1 MAVIIK
7 LIDIEDSLV
16 LKGNLETTKSSNAYK
31 LASPVHYELMIKK
44 NKDTLSIKGNLNCIV
59 YLTCSRCL
67 DEFPYMIN
75 TKVDFKMMSQ
85 SLAPNEPELELTRDE
100 MDIYYYEGNEI
111 EFEPIINEEI
121 MLNIPIKPLCK
132 ETCKGLCQI
141 CGKNLNYEQ
150 CDCSKSQGTVLG
162 EKLKNFLN

>member
-1 MAVIIK
+1 MIIK
-7 LIDIEDSLV
+7 LLDIEDSFV
-16 LKGNLETTKSSNAYK
+16 LKGDLEMARLSSAYR
-31 LASPVHYELMIKK
+31 LASSVHYELAIKK
-44 NKDTLSIKGNLNCIV
+44 NKDALNITGNLNCIV
-59 YLTCSRCL
+59 YLMCSRCL

-85 SLAPNEPELELTRDE
+85 GLAPHEPEVELKRDE

-111 EFEPIINEEI
+111 ELEPIINEEI
-121 MLNIPIKPLCK
+121 ILNIPIKPLCK
-132 ETCKGLCQI
+132 ESCKGLCQI

-150 CDCSKSQGTVLG
+150 CDCNKTENTILG

>member
-1 MAVIIK
+1 MIIK
-7 LIDIEDSLV
+7 LLDIEDNFV
-16 LKGNLETTKSSNAYK
+16 LKGNLEMATLSNACK
-31 LASPVHYELMIKK
+31 LASPVHYELVIKK
-44 NKDTLSIKGNLNCIV
+44 NKDTLSIKGNLDCIV

-85 SLAPNEPELELTRDE
+85 DLAPHEPELELKRDE

-111 EFEPIINEEI
+111 ELEPILNEEI

-132 ETCKGLCQI
+132 ESCKGLCQV
-141 CGKNLNYEQ
+141 CGKNMNYEQ
-150 CDCSKSQGTVLG
+150 CDCSKSLDTVLG